1 MPKKNVKIYLNPDWK
16 GCQKAKEFLLQKDV
30 DLTVHDLSKN
40 PLSNEEILKLMTKEP
55 GVMRGPV
62 IVVDNDKVILG
73 YNRDRLEELIP

>member
-1 MPKKNVKIYLNPDWK
+1 
-16 GCQKAKEFLLQKDV
+16 LQKDV
-30 DLTVHDLSKN
+30 NLTIHDLSKN

-55 GVMRGPV
+55 GRMRGPV

>member
-1 MPKKNVKIYLNPDWK
+1 
-16 GCQKAKEFLLQKDV
+16 
-30 DLTVHDLSKN
+30 LTIHDLSKN

-55 GVMRGPV
+55 GRMRGPV